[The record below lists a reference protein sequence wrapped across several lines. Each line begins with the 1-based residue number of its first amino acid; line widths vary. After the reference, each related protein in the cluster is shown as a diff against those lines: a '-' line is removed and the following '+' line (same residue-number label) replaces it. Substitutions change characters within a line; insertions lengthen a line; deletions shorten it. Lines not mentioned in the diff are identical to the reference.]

1 MSGDIR
7 QFEIEKREVR
17 RTAAHAAMD
26 RFRPERISVSNGVLW
41 LRLVDDCVRVSD
53 LLAAIEAMRY
63 GGWID
68 GRGRV
73 EDELQ
78 RLNDEF
84 HKTGQCPSKI
94 T

>member
-1 MSGDIR
+1 MSGDLR
-7 QFEIEKREVR
+7 QFEVEDREVR
-17 RTAAHAAMD
+17 RTAAHEAMD
-26 RFRPERISVSNGVLW
+26 RFRPERISVSDGVLW
-41 LRLVDDCVRVSD
+41 LRLVDECVRVSD

-84 HKTGQCPSKI
+84 HKTGKLPGKV